1 MDTYMELIYCQIV
14 DKLGNRLGYSFFSGR
29 CIRRSTIEVFFQ
41 LPRLLVAWKRIPCQ
55 CKLSSSND

>member
-29 CIRRSTIEVFFQ
+29 CIRRSTIEVFFSIA
-41 LPRLLVAWKRIPCQ
+41 PSTCCVETYTM
-55 CKLSSSND
+55 SM